1 MFLNDLSNNTIHFNR
16 INRWLNSE
24 FGVSVDN
31 TSSRTNL
38 IEAKG
43 KLEVRKNKIASNSKF
58 NEYHSDKGYVKTMLM
73 LEAVNMLLSNNEG
86 SVMASIQ
93 PINIS
98 EQTDEIENAQILLA
112 AQDMVDKLT
121 AMAEDLAEL
130 QTKALMP
137 LVDEIKYNLGQQQ
150 AQSFNDTAKG
160 QLQSALDAII
170 GVKDAMGDQVLALQG
185 GEVPA
190 PDMGAEPEM
199 PGMPEEE
206 PAAEIPGEVPAEDTQ
221 DMMGG
226 ADEVAGPAE
235 SPLGREEK

>member
-1 MFLNDLSNNTIHFNR
+1 MFLNDLSSETKQFNR
-16 INRWLNSE
+16 INRWLATE
-24 FGVSVDN
+24 FGVSVDQS
-31 TSSRTNL
+31 SSRTNL
-38 IEAKG
+38 LEAKQ
-43 KLEVRKNKIASNSKF
+43 KLEGRKNKIASNSKF
-58 NEYHSDKGYVKTMLM
+58 NEYHGDKGYVKTMLM
-73 LEAVNMLLSNNEG
+73 LEAVNMLLSNDTG
-86 SVMASIQ
+86 SIISMPE
-93 PINIS
+93 PITIA

-112 AQDMVDKLT
+112 AQDMVDKL
-121 AMAEDLAEL
+121 AGMAEDLAEL

-160 QLQSALDAII
+160 QLQSALDAIT

-190 PDMGAEPEM
+190 PDMAAEPAMPEM
-199 PGMPEEE
+199 PAEE
-206 PAAEIPGEVPAEDTQ
+206 PAADVPPAEDTE

-226 ADEVAGPAE
+226 ADEVAGPAD

>member
-1 MFLNDLSNNTIHFNR
+1 MFLNDLSSNTTQFNR

-24 FGVSVDN
+24 YGVSVDN
-31 TSSRTNL
+31 TSTKSHL
-38 IEAKG
+38 LEAKG

-58 NEYHSDKGYVKTMLM
+58 NEYHGDKSYIKTMLM
-73 LEAVNMLLSNNEG
+73 LEAVNMLLSNDNG
-86 SVMASIQ
+86 SIISSPH
-93 PINIS
+93 PITIA

-112 AQDMVDKLT
+112 AQDMVDKL
-121 AMAEDLAEL
+121 AGMAEDLAEL

-160 QLQSALDAII
+160 QLQSALDAIT

-190 PDMGAEPEM
+190 PDMAADPAMPEM
-199 PGMPEEE
+199 PAEE
-206 PAAEIPGEVPAEDTQ
+206 PAAELPPAEDTE

-226 ADEVAGPAE
+226 ADEVAGPAD

>member
-1 MFLNDLSNNTIHFNR
+1 MFLNDLSSNTIQFNR

-31 TSSRTNL
+31 TSSKTNL
-38 IEAKG
+38 LEAKG

-58 NEYHSDKGYVKTMLM
+58 NEYHGDKNYVKTMLM
-73 LEAVNMLLSNNEG
+73 LEAVNMLLSSENG
-86 SVMASIQ
+86 SI
-93 PINIS
+93 IS
-98 EQTDEIENAQILLA
+98 TPKAMVAEQTDEIENAQILLA
-112 AQDMVDKLT
+112 AQDMVDKL
-121 AMAEDLAEL
+121 AGMAEDLAEL

-160 QLQSALDAII
+160 QLQSALDAITS
-170 GVKDAMGDQVLALQG
+170 VKDAMGDQVLALQG

-190 PDMGAEPEM
+190 PDMAAEPAMPEM
-199 PGMPEEE
+199 PAEE
-206 PAAEIPGEVPAEDTQ
+206 PAAEMPGEVPAEDTQ

-226 ADEVAGPAE
+226 ADEVAGPAD

>member
-1 MFLNDLSNNTIHFNR
+1 MFLNDLSSNTTQFNR

-24 FGVSVDN
+24 YGVSVDN
-31 TSSRTNL
+31 TSTKSHL
-38 IEAKG
+38 LEAKG
-43 KLEVRKNKIASNSKF
+43 KLEVRKNKIASSSKF
-58 NEYHSDKGYVKTMLM
+58 NEYHSD
-73 LEAVNMLLSNNEG
+73 NG
-86 SVMASIQ
+86 SIISSPH
-93 PINIS
+93 PITIA

-112 AQDMVDKLT
+112 AQDMVDKL
-121 AMAEDLAEL
+121 AGMAEDLAEL

-160 QLQSALDAII
+160 QLQSALDAIT

-190 PDMGAEPEM
+190 PDMAADPAMPEM
-199 PGMPEEE
+199 PAEE
-206 PAAEIPGEVPAEDTQ
+206 PAAELPPAEDTE

-226 ADEVAGPAE
+226 ADEVAGPAD

>member
-1 MFLNDLSNNTIHFNR
+1 MFLNDLSSETTQFNR
-16 INRWLNSE
+16 INRWLSTE
-24 FGVSVDN
+24 FGVTVDSS
-31 TSSRTNL
+31 SSRRNL
-38 IEAKG
+38 IEAKQ
-43 KLEVRKNKIASNSKF
+43 KLEGRKNKIASASKF
-58 NEYHSDKGYVKTMLM
+58 NEYHGDKNYIKTMLM
-73 LEAVNMLLSNNEG
+73 LEAVSVLLNNSETG
-86 SVMASIQ
+86 SIVSMPKSMVA
-93 PINIS
+93 

-112 AQDMVDKLT
+112 AQDMVDKL
-121 AMAEDLAEL
+121 AGMAEDLAEL

-170 GVKDAMGDQVLALQG
+170 TVKDAMGDQVLALQG

-190 PDMGAEPEM
+190 PDMAMGGEEPAMPEM
-199 PGMPEEE
+199 PAEE
-206 PAAEIPGEVPAEDTQ
+206 PAAEEIPAEDTQ

>member
-1 MFLNDLSNNTIHFNR
+1 MFLNDLSSRTNEFNR
-16 INRWLNSE
+16 INRWLSDE
-24 FGVSVDN
+24 FNVTVDQ
-31 TSSRTNL
+31 SSTRTNL
-38 IEAKG
+38 IEAKQ
-43 KLEVRKNKIASNSKF
+43 KLEGRKNKIASSSKF
-58 NEYHSDKGYVKTMLM
+58 NEYHGDKDYVKTMLM
-73 LEAVNMLLSNNEG
+73 LEAVNMLLSNEHG
-86 SVMASIQ
+86 SIISSPE
-93 PINIS
+93 PITIA

-112 AQDMVDKLT
+112 AQDMVDKL
-121 AMAEDLAEL
+121 AGMAEDLAEL

-160 QLQSALDAII
+160 QLQSALDAIT

-190 PDMGAEPEM
+190 PDMAAEPAMPEM
-199 PGMPEEE
+199 PAEE
-206 PAAEIPGEVPAEDTQ
+206 PAAEVPPVEDTE

-226 ADEVAGPAE
+226 ADEVAGPAD